1 MTLSH
6 IFETHAIILKRR
18 NILETDRILTIFSKE
33 YGRIRVYARGI
44 RRVHSRRAG
53 YLEVFSHTVLILH
66 RGKTW
71 DSVTEAS
78 PIHAFSV
85 LRKSLLRVSHAYYL
99 CELVD
104 ALLPERQEHG
114 DVYTFLLGALNA
126 LNVTTG
132 VDPATVSEQFAL
144 ELLRCLGYL
153 ARDHAL
159 PQNQI
164 ESYIEKIIEKRL
176 RSPRI
181 LSQLSGTISL

>member
-18 NILETDRILTIFSKE
+18 NIAETDRILTIFSKE

-53 YLEVFSHTVLILH
+53 YLEVFSHTMLILH

-71 DSVTEAS
+71 DSVTEAA
-78 PIHAFSV
+78 PIHAFSAI
-85 LRKSLLRVSHAYYL
+85 RESLSRVSHAYYL

-104 ALLPERQEHG
+104 VLLPERQEHR
-114 DVYTFLLGALNA
+114 DVYTLLLNA
-126 LNVTTG
+126 LTALNDIVR
-132 VDPATVSEQFAL
+132 VDPVAVSKQFAL

-153 ARDHAL
+153 ARDRTL
-159 PQNQI
+159 PSGQI
-164 ESYIEKIIEKRL
+164 DPYIETIIEKRI
-176 RSPRI
+176 RSHR
-181 LSQLSGTISL
+181 LLTKFTDA